1 MQVFD
6 RVIDAIDRFQQRHK
20 PTAIFSACIRSYA
33 DARGSMLAG
42 LATFYGFLAIF
53 PLLLLFFTLVAVT
66 LKSHPDLQTRLINA
80 VLSQFPDLGRH
91 LEDQIHTLSAN
102 SLTVGLITTVGLIWG
117 GLGVSRALT
126 HASMTLWQVPR
137 MDEPPFWSRLG
148 REVGVIGVVSA
159 TIVAGAIATAFS
171 TNRVAAS
178 VLGSTWL
185 HLMELALS
193 GLINIVGYFF
203 ALRLLAPKNN
213 TWRTYAPGAVLGG
226 LGWTAVLSL
235 GSALLAHHLG
245 SLGALYGVFAV
256 VLGLVFWINL
266 GTQLF
271 LYATT
276 LTVVLETK
284 NWPKSIRR
292 S

>member
-1 MQVFD
+1 VQALN
-6 RVIDAIDRFQQRHK
+6 RALDAVDRFQQRHK
-20 PTAIFSACIRSYA
+20 ATAIVAACIRSYS

-42 LATFYGFLAIF
+42 LTTFYGFLAIF
-53 PLLLLFFTLVAVT
+53 PLLLLFFTIVAVT
-66 LKSHPDLQTRLINA
+66 LKNHPDLQARLITA
-80 VLSQFPDLGRH
+80 VLSQFPELGQN
-91 LEDQIHTLSAN
+91 LEAQIHTLSAN
-102 SLTVGLITTVGLIWG
+102 SLSVALLTAIGLAWG
-117 GLGVSRALT
+117 GLGVARALT
-126 HASMTLWQVPR
+126 HATTMLWQVPR
-137 MDEPPFWSRLG
+137 AEELSFWIRLR

-159 TIVAGAIATAFS
+159 TILAGAAATALS
-171 TNRVAAS
+171 TNRVAES
-178 VLGSTWL
+178 VFGSTWL
-185 HLMELALS
+185 HLGELALS
-193 GLINIVGYFF
+193 GLINILGYCF
-203 ALRLLAPKNN
+203 ALKLLAPKKH
-213 TWRTYAPGAVLGG
+213 TWRTFAPGAILGG
-226 LGWTAVLSL
+226 LGWTGVLGL

-284 NWPKSIRR
+284 DWPKSFRR

>member
-1 MQVFD
+1 VQVLN
-6 RVIDAIDRFQQRHK
+6 RAIDAVDRFQQRHQ
-20 PTAIFSACIRSYA
+20 PTAILAACIRAYS

-42 LATFYGFLAIF
+42 LTTFYGFLAIF

-66 LKSHPDLQTRLINA
+66 LKNHPQLQARLINA

-91 LEDQIHTLSAN
+91 LEAQIHTLSAN
-102 SLTVGLITTVGLIWG
+102 SVAVGVITTIGLIWG

-126 HASMTLWQVPR
+126 HASMTLWLVPR
-137 MDEPPFWSRLG
+137 VDEPPFWSRLR

-159 TIVAGAIATAFS
+159 TIIAGAISTAFS
-171 TNRVAAS
+171 TNRVAES
-178 VLGSTWL
+178 ILGSTWL
-185 HLMELALS
+185 HLGELALS
-193 GLINIVGYFF
+193 AIINMVGYFF
-203 ALRLLAPKNN
+203 ALKLLAPTHN
-213 TWRTYAPGAVLGG
+213 TWRTFAPGAVLGG
-226 LGWTAVLSL
+226 LGWTAVLGL

-271 LYATT
+271 LFATT
-276 LTVVLETK
+276 LTVVLSMK
-284 NWPKSIRR
+284 SWPRSLRR
-292 S
+292 A